1 MKHPLPP
8 HRPGRLR
15 LAALVPL
22 LCLVTGAA
30 LAQARPTQAMITP
43 NYKDADLGQVV
54 EAVSQVTGKNFIIDP
69 RVKAQVTMLSSTPMT
84 PDAFYEAFLAILQV
98 HGFVAVHAG
107 AVYKI
112 IPDANAR
119 TMPGVDLP
127 DTVNAG
133 SDEVVTQVVA
143 LRNVSAAQL
152 VPILRPLIPQ
162 YGHLAAYTASNILII
177 SDRANNVSRML
188 RIIERIDRSTDDQIE
203 VIRLEHASA
212 VEVVR
217 VVNQLASAAGAEA
230 GAQAKVIADER
241 TNSVLLSGE
250 KNQRLKLRAL
260 VAHLDTPLDK
270 GGGTT
275 VRYLKYAD
283 ADKLAT
289 KLKEQIAATTAATA
303 GAGAGGGAG
312 GGSTSSSADK
322 STVIWAEPTTNSLVI
337 TAPPKAMRQLMD
349 IIDRLDIR
357 RLEVQVEAI
366 IVEITGNKNI
376 DLGVNWAVDASGS
389 NIGAGA
395 WNEPIGA
402 AGTSIAGVAA
412 AAVGGTAALS
422 SASVPT
428 AFTYAVGRIASS
440 GTNFAAIVSA
450 IAGTANTN
458 IISTPTIITLDNQE
472 AQIKVTT
479 EVPFITGQYS
489 STATAAS
496 TTTGAAG
503 IVNPFQTIQRQD
515 VGTILKI
522 TPQITDDGTILL
534 KIDQEVSQLIKSAIA
549 TVDVQT
555 SKRVISTRV
564 LAQDGEMIVLGG
576 LISDNVT
583 ESEQRVPILGSI
595 PWLGNLFKT
604 RSSTKDKTDL
614 MIFLRPKIL
623 VNREQMA
630 TETEAKYNYIRNIQ
644 THQNG
649 KVMMMP
655 DARQPMLPDLKTLQ
669 PSGEPPPET
678 PKGRAARGQAPP
690 AFAPSPSATPPPAQP
705 DAPSAPPVAPTGGP
719 PVGAPNTATAPATP
733 PATPPGASG

>member
-1 MKHPLPP
+1 M
-8 HRPGRLR
+8 
-15 LAALVPL
+15 PL
-22 LCLVTGAA
+22 LCLLTSAA
-30 LAQARPTQAMITP
+30 LAQPRPGAAMITP

-127 DTVNAG
+127 DTVNGG

-143 LRNVSAAQL
+143 LRSVSAAQL

-177 SDRANNVSRML
+177 SDRANNVSRMM
-188 RIIERIDRSTDDQIE
+188 RIIDRIDRSTDDEIE

-217 VVNQLASAAGAEA
+217 VVNQLGAAAGAEA
-230 GAQAKVIADER
+230 GAAAKVIADER

-289 KLKEQIAATTAATA
+289 KLKEQISATTAAAT
-303 GAGAGGGAG
+303 GAGAAG

-395 WNEPIGA
+395 WNEPIGS

-412 AAVGGTAALS
+412 AAIGGTAGLS
-422 SASVPT
+422 TASVPT
-428 AFTYAVGRIASS
+428 GLTYAVGRLAST
-440 GTNFAAIVSA
+440 GTNFGAIISA

-489 STATAAS
+489 STQTAAS
-496 TTTGAAG
+496 TATGTTG

-630 TETEAKYNYIRNIQ
+630 SETEAKYNYIRNIQ

-669 PSGEPPPET
+669 PTGVPAVET
-678 PKGRAARGQAPP
+678 PKARAARGGSSTATAPTPAPTPAPP
-690 AFAPSPSATPPPAQP
+690 STPPAAQP
-705 DAPSAPPVAPTGGP
+705 DPRSAPPVEPTGGP
-719 PVGAPNTATAPATP
+719 PKAANPPA
-733 PATPPGASG
+733 ATPPGPTG

>member
-1 MKHPLPP
+1 MTHTPLPL
-8 HRPGRLR
+8 RSGRLR
-15 LAALVPL
+15 PRVLLPL
-22 LCLVTGAA
+22 LWLLTSAA
-30 LAQARPTQAMITP
+30 LAQSRPAQTMITP

-84 PDAFYEAFLAILQV
+84 ADAFYEAFLAILQV

-119 TMPGVDLP
+119 TMPGIDLP
-127 DTVNAG
+127 DNVNG
-133 SDEVVTQVVA
+133 NSDEVVTQVVQ
-143 LRNVSAAQL
+143 LRNISAAQL

-188 RIIERIDRSTDDQIE
+188 RIIERIDRSTDDDIE

-217 VVNQLASAAGAEA
+217 VVNQLGAAAGAEA
-230 GAQAKVIADER
+230 GATAKVIADER

-289 KLKEQIAATTAATA
+289 KLKEQISATTAATA
-303 GAGAGGGAG
+303 GAGAAAG

-337 TAPPKAMRQLMD
+337 TAPPKQMRQLMD

-376 DLGVNWAVDASGS
+376 DLGVNWAVDASGN

-395 WNEPIGA
+395 WNEPVGA
-402 AGTSIAGVAA
+402 AGTSIAGVAT
-412 AAVGGTAALS
+412 AVIGGTAALS

-428 AFTYAVGRIASS
+428 GFTYAVGRIASS

-496 TTTGAAG
+496 TTTGTTG

-630 TETEAKYNYIRNIQ
+630 SETEAKYNYIRNIQ

-655 DARQPMLPDLKTLQ
+655 DARQPMLPDLQTLQ
-669 PSGEPPPET
+669 PSGAPPAET
-678 PKGRAARGQAPP
+678 PKSRAARGGSSTAGAPAP
-690 AFAPSPSATPPPAQP
+690 APAPAPAVRP
-705 DAPSAPPVAPTGGP
+705 DAPSAPPVEPTGGP
-719 PVGAPNTATAPATP
+719 PVGP
-733 PATPPGASG
+733 PKAANPTATPPGPTG